1 MVADLPPLK
10 PWRSA
15 SECRTV
21 PLCNELSVSADLLLS
36 QKQMTPVASRGSG
49 MSGQEF
55 RKRLEAL
62 GFGQTAFARRL
73 VELGDPRSVEQ
84 VLRLISN
91 YASGAT
97 KVPGF
102 VIVILNLMDA
112 SDAARG
118 EVSGRRRKKVQTV
131 P

>member
-1 MVADLPPLK
+1 MTRSHSALPVVGE
-10 PWRSA
+10 R
-15 SECRTV
+15 
-21 PLCNELSVSADLLLS
+21 
-36 QKQMTPVASRGSG
+36 

-55 RKRLEAL
+55 RKRLAAL
-62 GFGQTAFARRL
+62 GFSQTAFARRL

-84 VLRLISN
+84 VLRSISN

-102 VIVILNLMDA
+102 VMVILNLMDA

-118 EVSGRRRKKVQTV
+118 EVSGRRRKKGQTV

>member
-1 MVADLPPLK
+1 
-10 PWRSA
+10 
-15 SECRTV
+15 
-21 PLCNELSVSADLLLS
+21 
-36 QKQMTPVASRGSG
+36 

-62 GFGQTAFARRL
+62 GFSQTAFARRL

-84 VLRLISN
+84 VLRSISN
-91 YASGAT
+91 YASGVT

-118 EVSGRRRKKVQTV
+118 EVSGRVGRRGRRSPEV
-131 P
+131 

>member
-1 MVADLPPLK
+1 MVRPSKFATVANLVAVGFTFAAKAND
-10 PWRSA
+10 A
-15 SECRTV
+15 GRT
-21 PLCNELSVSADLLLS
+21 A
-36 QKQMTPVASRGSG
+36 GSG

-55 RKRLEAL
+55 RKRLAAL
-62 GFGQTAFARRL
+62 GFSQTAFARRL

-84 VLRLISN
+84 VLRSISN

-118 EVSGRRRKKVQTV
+118 EVSGRRMGRPKKGQTV